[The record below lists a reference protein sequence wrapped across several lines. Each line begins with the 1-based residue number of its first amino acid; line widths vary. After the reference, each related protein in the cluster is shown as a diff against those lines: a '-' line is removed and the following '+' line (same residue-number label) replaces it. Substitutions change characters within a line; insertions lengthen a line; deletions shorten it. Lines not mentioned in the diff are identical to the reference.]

1 MATAILLVAFCAI
14 PGRAEDLKVLISV
27 QQQSVVAPNPVR
39 ATLHLHNSGQQ
50 ILWLYR
56 PVKGSTT
63 TDRGISIVPGAY
75 EAGQGQLY
83 GGSTLQV
90 KLTPQHLPVGN
101 AQEAAGSGFVIAPDA
116 LPYPRLVRLAPGGD
130 YEEKVNIHVN
140 PAKTKAGAA
149 DQPVWGAY
157 SFSVVYS
164 ADYSNAAA
172 LARDVHADLWHGE
185 TVSNTVTI
193 DLRPPTAQ
201 GSIEGTV
208 FGSIGRPYGGALVT
222 LSDDNENALDQ
233 IYSDDDGR
241 FTFAH
246 LAPARYWLTAREPG
260 AEDDTSVF
268 RHVSVDEGG
277 APVTPE
283 IMMLPVE
290 IEKADRV
297 LHKPVLF
304 HIVDSQGHPLANVR
318 LALLYSSGN
327 VIEHLKTQTGQDGF
341 SAISLIP
348 GGSIVTMRME
358 GCKDVQRTAGVARSP
373 GVDGFEFV
381 YECTRK

>member
-1 MATAILLVAFCAI
+1 MAAALLFATLCTM
-14 PGRAEDLKVLISV
+14 PSRAEDLKLLISV

-50 ILWLYR
+50 VLWLYR
-56 PVKGSTT
+56 PVRSSATSDQGVY
-63 TDRGISIVPGAY
+63 IVQGAY
-75 EAGQGQLY
+75 EGGQNQPL

-90 KLTPQHLPVGN
+90 KLTPQHSSTGD
-101 AQEAAGSGFVIAPDA
+101 AQEAGGTGFVIAPDA

-140 PAKTKAGAA
+140 PASTKSGAA

-157 SFSVVYS
+157 SFSVIYS
-164 ADYSNAAA
+164 ADYSNAEA
-172 LARDVHADLWHGE
+172 LSRDIHANLWHGE
-185 TVSNTVTI
+185 ATSNTVTI
-193 DLRPPTAQ
+193 QLQPPTAQ

-233 IYSDDDGR
+233 LYSDDDGR
-241 FTFAH
+241 FTFTH
-246 LAPARYWLTAREPG
+246 LAPARYWLTVREPG

-268 RHVSVDEGG
+268 RHVIVDEGG
-277 APVTPE
+277 APATPE

-318 LALLYSSGN
+318 LAILYSSGD

-341 SAISLIP
+341 AAISLIP
-348 GGSIVTMRME
+348 GGNLLTMRME
-358 GCKDVQRTAGVARSP
+358 GCKDVQRTAGVARGP
-373 GVDGFEFV
+373 GVDGFEFD
-381 YECTRK
+381 YECARK